1 MTIYHLVYSGYKNPL
16 KITNGLQMSVLQAF
30 ENTTKRNSEQTTLW
44 LLVEGRNRTL
54 PTLPPEIISM
64 PTTSSNAFY
73 VAAIV
78 MAVLLA
84 VFLAAFFIVIIIFAV
99 RRSRKPKPLSP
110 TTEWVVSPGSLDHFQ
125 ETNKSAVD
133 VRTGEEMEDSGS
145 RTTGQRRRR
154 NSNDSRME
162 FMSPPSRENLAP
174 RKPPRND
181 SNMAAYDDTASTSR
195 DGTEVTTRPG
205 RERPPGEDLERPAG
219 DGGVSNPSFQSDSLA
234 SSEIGRTRM

>member
-1 MTIYHLVYSGYKNPL
+1 MAYK
-16 KITNGLQMSVLQAF
+16 MSVLQAF

-110 TTEWVVSPGSLDHFQ
+110 TTERVVSPGSLGHFQ

-133 VRTGEEMEDSGS
+133 VRTGEEMEESGS

-181 SNMAAYDDTASTSR
+181 SSMAAYDDTASTSR
-195 DGTEVTTRPG
+195 DGAEVTTRPG

-219 DGGVSNPSFQSDSLA
+219 DGGVSNPSFQSDS
-234 SSEIGRTRM
+234 SEIGRTRM